1 MMTTTAEAPA
11 PPLAAHDLGSAL
23 QTLARAL
30 IALKTSPQAFG
41 LDARVDRAGYLTLS
55 RLYDAGTARMS
66 ELASVLCLDL
76 STVSRQVRAL
86 EELGLVGRTSDP
98 DDRRAF
104 LLEPTDAGRGLVTSV
119 KEKFSQLVDVALA
132 DWSEPD
138 RQTLTALLARLADDL
153 RPDRAPSLVAA
164 VREQGAQS

>member
-1 MMTTTAEAPA
+1 MMTTTTKAPA
-11 PPLAAHDLGSAL
+11 AQELGPAL
-23 QTLARAL
+23 QSLARSL

-41 LDARVDRAGYLTLS
+41 LDARVDRAGYLTLG

-66 ELASVLCLDL
+66 DLANVLGLDL

-104 LLEPTDAGRGLVTSV
+104 LLESTDAGRALVTAV

-132 DWSEPD
+132 AWSDQD
-138 RQTLTALLARLADDL
+138 RHTLTALLGRLADDL
-153 RPDRAPSLVAA
+153 RPDRAATLVAA
-164 VREQGAQS
+164 VRDGERARS